1 VRGQVNYSLGQAAW
15 THEPASA
22 ALGRAAGSTMRDN
35 RESIH
40 DLTTSITGL
49 FPSTATAVSFVYRMS
64 SAFSQTGAV
73 SRLPGFDGRFDVEV
87 HQALPYQPIR
97 GGKLEVLFAV
107 RNLFYDAHDTRSLYD
122 ELLTVKPPMRL
133 VGGIQIRF

>member
-1 VRGQVNYSLGQAAW
+1 
-15 THEPASA
+15 
-22 ALGRAAGSTMRDN
+22 M
-35 RESIH
+35 
-40 DLTTSITGL
+40 
-49 FPSTATAVSFVYRMS
+49 
-64 SAFSQTGAV
+64 